1 MIKQRIDELMT
12 NNIRD
17 IFLSHRRID
26 KPIVWELSATIEA
39 QEFRGRHL
47 MTWVD
52 DAGIRSGHSIVG
64 IVNNGLEMMEN

>member
-1 MIKQRIDELMT
+1 MEQRIDELMT
-12 NNIRD
+12 HNVRD

-26 KPIVWELSATIEA
+26 KPNVWELSAAIEA

-52 DAGIRSGHSIVG
+52 DA
-64 IVNNGLEMMEN
+64 